1 MEINEQLP
9 NSVSAKSLSSSI
21 YSTHDNTRCAKNEQ
35 ADSTLKDNLYI
46 VYNTYDKYIIQ
57 SSPQISNSADD
68 EDDEFG
74 GASFNVA
81 AYQASYA
88 VNVGATDNTADDED
102 DEDEDEDEE
111 VETIPDDIGC
121 FPNLNKDIP
130 VNSTDEDDEFG
141 GASFDVTAYQA
152 NQAVNADAIVNT
164 ADDEGDEFGG
174 ASFDVEAYQGKGV
187 QTDVEIVS
195 DEDVLILDYP
205 LIAAKGLKSNQYLID
220 GLTDIAPTEKSIY
233 IPLVIDTEFYTETSN
248 TYQQTS
254 RTPLTVQIKGIN
266 SDAPGI
272 IYALHPSVNVGREL
286 VGLKP
291 FLTPSTMFYP
301 LDYLRDVGEIDIE
314 IREAKPSEIRRRCYI
329 VLYAHFA
336 TAEINLIATDTVKQ
350 QIKQLQR
357 GKGEQQITAGRRLF
371 CQHVMPDMTTDTVSL
386 KHIIT
391 INKMFE
397 YELFLKVVDTGAIH
411 GIAGYGDV
419 AKAVGYNLL
428 YKDNFS
434 SVEKGRMLAMAVERT
449 KDFEDY
455 AMGDLGIYEIL
466 KQFNEQWKLVYEKLG
481 LTPYYREPK
490 LTIGGTVKDLFEASL
505 ANYFQITPEKWNKN
519 LTEIINNFIQPG
531 SADELRK
538 WTNFTRA
545 ILSKVEGGRC
555 RNNRPTELSLK
566 SEPNTLGLWENPIC
580 DIDISGC
587 YGEGQR
593 NQDYP
598 IGKPEI
604 FDYKVSKNNDY
615 ITLRK
620 WLISYGVQ
628 LDTLIKAVENND
640 SAVWNNQ
647 ENWGELLSGLWQ
659 ARMSNSAPL
668 KYSQDFFASWFMESS
683 HGVDM
688 LAKSL
693 KEMKSD
699 TELQTTE
706 NIDFDED
713 TGNLKVFNND
723 IKNGVLTHD
732 GLQWILAVAS
742 KRQRNELLDNLTI
755 TSSAVYCASDKI
767 DVTDGKNGLEK
778 LTENTNNWTG
788 KNTTQRIKNEDGKT
802 SIMMNFREYHGW
814 FSVNLGEL
822 LVDSLLIERK
832 KAQIIDGKKSPLDV
846 LFKLCVNTLYGDMV
860 SKFFVTSNPVVG
872 NNITARARA
881 LAWYMEKGL
890 HGHQPITDGCAF
902 ELNGVLFQK
911 TVDINGEC
919 VNLHREDSKLAQR
932 NIKKGSLSGKP
943 IFCKWVD
950 TNLLIS
956 GDSFNY
962 ELIEWINNKPFLTV
976 DGNQLEC
983 DKEWIEKV
991 RKDRSKKPI
1000 NLKSLKLLKK
1010 PILIIDDIEIE
1021 KGAEWIDRMAML
1033 HLQNIFNLID
1043 VLHRPSASLNVDKQT
1058 LKVIK
1063 QSRIGQFS
1071 FETKDIYYSGCFHG
1085 SANYLLENPNGQTI
1099 KARGYETK
1107 REHTGIELDPE
1118 QDKFQFLKSTRY
1130 GAKNNPAK
1138 DLMKQLLENPEN
1150 ITRQIPAIKS
1160 GILKVGDYK
1169 NLADKYDELGIEPG
1183 DNILKPVLMQE
1194 FSLSQFTFQT
1204 YEQYI
1209 SWKKVIEKA
1218 KMKQKQSLEG
1228 YFLNENCTLNLQAL
1242 CEWVDGAIAS
1252 GVMNPFDELKD
1263 KNRHD
1268 RRTEKTVKAQSK
1280 KTETRGKPIKNVVTI
1295 SHPHLETLNSL
1306 REQLNNPPD

>member
-1 MEINEQLP
+1 MKNLDVVIPDNVTI
-9 NSVSAKSLSSSI
+9 SDSSLSTGNSQA
-21 YSTHDNTRCAKNEQ
+21 NT
-35 ADSTLKDNLYI
+35 TLKEIENE
-46 VYNTYDKYIIQ
+46 NHSH
-57 SSPQISNSADD
+57 SSLTLSLEIDINS
-68 EDDEFG
+68 
-74 GASFNVA
+74 
-81 AYQASYA
+81 
-88 VNVGATDNTADDED
+88 
-102 DEDEDEDEE
+102 
-111 VETIPDDIGC
+111 I
-121 FPNLNKDIP
+121 
-130 VNSTDEDDEFG
+130 DEDDEFG

-152 NQAVNADAIVNT
+152 SYAVSAGVVENT
-164 ADDEGDEFGG
+164 GDGEDDEFGG
-174 ASFDVEAYQGKGV
+174 ASFDVEAYQGKDV
-187 QTDVEIVS
+187 QSDKGGAS
-195 DEDVLILDYP
+195 DEDEYDEEFDYP
-205 LIAAKGLKSNQYLID
+205 LICSTIGNNKFLVNRDDMTAGFSAY
-220 GLTDIAPTEKSIY
+220 KSIT
-233 IPLVIDTEFYTETSN
+233 IPVVVDTEFGTPKSDK
-248 TYQQTS
+248 YQQKT
-254 RTPLTVQIKGIN
+254 RDLIATQIRGIRK
-266 SDAPGI
+266 DAPSI
-272 IYALHPSVNVGREL
+272 MYAHHPLVNVGREL
-286 VGLKP
+286 AGLEP
-291 FLTPSTMFYP
+291 CLTTNTMCTVA
-301 LDYLRDVGEIDIE
+301 DYLRDVGGATVS
-314 IREAKPSEIRRRCYI
+314 IREARPSEIHLKQLKKCTVVKYGHW
-329 VLYAHFA
+329 L
-336 TAEINLIATDTVKQ
+336 TAEINMMFSGTLKKFV
-350 QIKQLQR
+350 KQLQR
-357 GKGEQQITAGRRLF
+357 NNGDEQITAGRRLY
-371 CQHVMPDMTTDTVSL
+371 CQSLYNGQKLDTVSL

-391 INKMFE
+391 INGID
-397 YELFLKVVDTGAIH
+397 YELCLKLVDTGAIH
-411 GIAGYGDV
+411 GIASYGDF
-419 AKAVGYNLL
+419 AKAVGHELL
-428 YKDNFS
+428 YKDNFTS
-434 SVEKGRMLAMAVERT
+434 EEKGRMLDMVIERPIEFQ
-449 KDFEDY
+449 KY
-455 AMGDLGIYEIL
+455 ALGDLDVYEIL
-466 KQFNEQWKLVYEKLG
+466 EKYSTQWKLVYEKLG

-490 LTIGGTVKDLFEASL
+490 LTIGGTVKELFEAAL
-505 ANYFQITPEKWNKN
+505 ANYFKINPEKWTDN
-519 LTEIINNFIQPG
+519 LKEIVNNFIQPG

-555 RNNRPTELSLK
+555 RNNRPIELSIKNLFTT
-566 SEPNTLGLWENPIC
+566 SETQLNRKRELIEKLRLYGCIVV

-593 NQDYP
+593 NQNYP

-615 ITLRK
+615 ITLRR

-628 LDTLIKAVENND
+628 IDTLIKAVENKD
-640 SAVWNNQ
+640 SKSWNNQ

-659 ARMSNSAPL
+659 TRMSNSAPL

-699 TELQTTE
+699 TELQSTE
-706 NIDFDED
+706 TVDFDED

-767 DVTDGKNGLEK
+767 DVTDGKDGLEK

-788 KNTTQRIKNEDGKT
+788 KNTTQRIKDEDGTT
-802 SIMMNFREYHGW
+802 SILMNFREYHGW

-860 SKFFVTSNPVVG
+860 SKFFVTANPVVG

-902 ELNGVLFQK
+902 ELNGVLFLRSIN
-911 TVDINGEC
+911 INGEC
-919 VNLHREDSKLAQR
+919 INLHRKDSKLSQK
-932 NIKKGSLSGKP
+932 NIKKGSLGVKP
-943 IFCKWVD
+943 ILCKWVD
-950 TNLLIS
+950 TKLLIS
-956 GDSFNY
+956 GNSFNY
-962 ELIEWINNKPFLTV
+962 ELIEWIDNKPFITV
-976 DGNQLEC
+976 DGYQLEC

-1000 NLKSLKLLKK
+1000 NFESLKLLKK
-1010 PILIIDDIEIE
+1010 PILIIDGVEIE
-1021 KGAEWIDRMAML
+1021 KSVEWIDRMAML
-1033 HLQNIFNLID
+1033 HLQNTFNLVD
-1043 VLHRPSASLNVDKQT
+1043 VLHRPSESLNVNKET
-1058 LKVIK
+1058 LEVIK

-1071 FETKDIYYSGCFHG
+1071 FETKDIYHSGCFHG
-1085 SANYLLENPNGQTI
+1085 SANYLLENPNGQVI

-1118 QDKFQFLKSTRY
+1118 QDGVEFIKSNRY
-1130 GAKNNPAK
+1130 GVKNNPAK
-1138 DLMKQLLENPEN
+1138 DLMKQLLENPES

-1169 NLADKYDELGIEPG
+1169 NLSEKYDELGIEPG

-1228 YFLNENCTLNLQAL
+1228 YFLNEDCTLNLQAL
-1242 CEWVDGAIAS
+1242 CEWVDSAIAS
-1252 GVMNPFDELKD
+1252 GVINPFDELK
-1263 KNRHD
+1263 NPHRND
-1268 RRTEKTVKAQSK
+1268 RRTEKTVKALQA

-1295 SHPHLETLNSL
+1295 SHPHLDTLNSL

>member
-1 MEINEQLP
+1 MLSDCIIYDNTIVKNLDNSQVSYTSEKENSDNHYHVILPSSPKIN
-9 NSVSAKSLSSSI
+9 NSSDDDEFGGASFDAKSYLSATDGHNNPAPTDGKGVSSYAHSEI
-21 YSTHDNTRCAKNEQ
+21 EKDFLHDRTDRASHPYNSTG
-35 ADSTLKDNLYI
+35 
-46 VYNTYDKYIIQ
+46 DK
-57 SSPQISNSADD
+57 
-68 EDDEFG
+68 DDEFG
-74 GASFNVA
+74 GASFNVT
-81 AYQASYA
+81 AYQANQA
-88 VNVGATDNTADDED
+88 VSAGAIENTADDED
-102 DEDEDEDEE
+102 DE
-111 VETIPDDIGC
+111 
-121 FPNLNKDIP
+121 
-130 VNSTDEDDEFG
+130 FG
-141 GASFDVTAYQA
+141 G
-152 NQAVNADAIVNT
+152 
-164 ADDEGDEFGG
+164 GK
-174 ASFDVEAYQGKGV
+174 FDVEGYQGKNV
-187 QTDVEIVS
+187 AVDVDVVS

-220 GLTDIAPTEKSIY
+220 GLTDIAPTEKSIF

-248 TYQQTS
+248 SYQQTS
-254 RTPLTVQIKGIN
+254 RTPLTVQIKGIH
-266 SDAPGI
+266 SDAQGI
-272 IYALHPSVNVGREL
+272 IYALHPSVNVGRQL
-286 VGLKP
+286 AGLKP
-291 FLTPSTMFYP
+291 FLTPSTIFHP
-301 LDYLRDVGEIDIE
+301 IDYLRDIGKLDIE
-314 IREAKPSEIRRRCYI
+314 IREAKPSEIRRRLCF

-336 TAEINLIATDTVKQ
+336 TAEINLIATASVKQ
-350 QIKQLQR
+350 QIKELQR

-371 CQHVMPDMTTDTVSL
+371 CQHIMPDMTTDSVSL

-391 INKMFE
+391 INEIFE
-397 YELFLKVVDTGAIH
+397 YEVFLKVVDTGAIH

-434 SVEKGRMLAMAVERT
+434 STEKGRMLDMAVERA

-455 AMGDLGIYEIL
+455 AMGDLGVYDIL

-490 LTIGGTVKDLFEASL
+490 LTIGGTVKDLFEAAL
-505 ANYFQITPEKWNKN
+505 ANYFQITPEKWNKS

-620 WLISYGVQ
+620 WFISYGVQ

-640 SAVWNNQ
+640 SVVWNNQ

-659 ARMSNSAPL
+659 ARISNSAPL

-683 HGVDM
+683 HGIDM

-713 TGNLKVFNND
+713 TGNLKIFNND

-755 TSSAVYCASDKI
+755 TSSAVYCASYKI
-767 DVTDGKNGLEK
+767 DVKDGKDGLK
-778 LTENTNNWTG
+778 QLTENTNNWTG

-832 KAQIIDGKKSPLDV
+832 KSQIVDGKKSPLDV

-902 ELNGVLFQK
+902 ELNGVLLAGRD
-911 TVDINGEC
+911 TINGEC
-919 VNLHREDSKLAQR
+919 VNLHRENSKLAQWM
-932 NIKKGSLSGKP
+932 IKKTPLGDTP
-943 IFCKWVD
+943 ISCKWID
-950 TNLLIS
+950 
-956 GDSFNY
+956 
-962 ELIEWINNKPFLTV
+962 EKPY
-976 DGNQLEC
+976 
-983 DKEWIEKV
+983 
-991 RKDRSKKPI
+991 
-1000 NLKSLKLLKK
+1000 
-1010 PILIIDDIEIE
+1010 LIIDGVEIE
-1021 KGAEWIDRMAML
+1021 KSAEWIDKVAMS
-1033 HLQNIFNLID
+1033 HLQKTFELVD
-1043 VLHRPSASLNVDKQT
+1043 VLHRPSESLTVDKDT
-1058 LKVIK
+1058 LEVKK
-1063 QSRIGQFS
+1063 TPRIGQFN
-1071 FETKDIYYSGCFHG
+1071 FETKDVYHSGCFHG
-1085 SANYLLENPNGQTI
+1085 SANYALENPNGLTI

-1118 QDKFQFLKSTRY
+1118 QDVIKFVKSNRY
-1130 GAKNNPAK
+1130 GTKNNPAK
-1138 DLMKQLLENPEN
+1138 DLMKQLLENPES

-1169 NLADKYDELGIEPG
+1169 NLSDKYDELGIEPG

-1209 SWKKVIEKA
+1209 SWKKIIEKS

-1228 YFLNENCTLNLQAL
+1228 YFLNPDTTLNLQAL
-1242 CEWVDGAIAS
+1242 CEWVDSAIAS
-1252 GVMNPFDELKD
+1252 GVMNPFDELK
-1263 KNRHD
+1263 NPHRHD
-1268 RRTEKTVKAQSK
+1268 RRTEKTVKAQAT
-1280 KTETRGKPIKNVVTI
+1280 KTETRGKQLKAVVTVE
-1295 SHPHLETLNSL
+1295 HPHLTTLNSL
-1306 REQLNNPPD
+1306 KEQLNNPPE

>member
-1 MEINEQLP
+1 MKINEQLS
-9 NSVSAKSLSSSI
+9 NSVSAI
-21 YSTHDNTRCAKNEQ
+21 YSAIYDNTRCAKNLQ
-35 ADSTLKDNLYI
+35 ANTTLKDVENE
-46 VYNTYDKYIIQ
+46 NHSH
-57 SSPQISNSADD
+57 SSLTDLIDDDNSAD
-68 EDDEFG
+68 
-74 GASFNVA
+74 
-81 AYQASYA
+81 
-88 VNVGATDNTADDED
+88 
-102 DEDEDEDEE
+102 
-111 VETIPDDIGC
+111 
-121 FPNLNKDIP
+121 
-130 VNSTDEDDEFG
+130 DEDDEFG

-152 NQAVNADAIVNT
+152 NQAVSAGVVENT
-164 ADDEGDEFGG
+164 IDDEDDEFGG
-174 ASFDVEAYQGKGV
+174 GSFDVEVYQGKGV

-220 GLTDIAPTEKSIY
+220 GLTNIAPCEKSIF

-254 RTPLTVQIKGIN
+254 RTPLTVQIKGIH

-350 QIKQLQR
+350 QIKQLQC
-357 GKGEQQITAGRRLF
+357 GKGEQQITSGRRLF
-371 CQHVMPDMTTDTVSL
+371 CQHIMPDMTTDAVSL

-391 INKMFE
+391 INEIFE

-428 YKDNFS
+428 YKDNFT
-434 SVEKGRMLAMAVERT
+434 SVEKGRMLDMVVERPQ
-449 KDFEDY
+449 DFENY
-455 AMGDLGIYEIL
+455 AMGDLGVYEIL
-466 KQFNEQWKLVYEKLG
+466 AKFNEQWKLVYEKLG

-490 LTIGGTVKDLFEASL
+490 LTIGGTVKDLFEGAL
-505 ANYFQITPEKWNKN
+505 ANYFQISPEKWQKS

-555 RNNRPTELSLK
+555 RNNRPTELSVK
-566 SEPNTLGLWENPIC
+566 NEPNTLGVWDNPIC

-604 FDYKVSKNNDY
+604 FDYKQSKNNNY
-615 ITLRK
+615 ISLRN
-620 WLISYGVQ
+620 WLISYDVKI
-628 LDTLIKAVENND
+628 DTLIKAVENND
-640 SAVWNNQ
+640 NKVWNCQ

-659 ARMSNSAPL
+659 ARISNLAPL
-668 KYSQDFFASWFMESS
+668 KYTQDFFASWFLESS

-693 KEMKSD
+693 KEMKCD
-699 TELQTTE
+699 TELQTTQSV
-706 NIDFDED
+706 DFDED

-732 GLQWILAVAS
+732 GLQWILSVAS

-767 DVTDGKNGLEK
+767 DVVDGKDGLKK
-778 LTENTNNWTG
+778 LTDNTNNWTG

-802 SIMMNFREYHGW
+802 SIVMNFREYHGW

-832 KAQIIDGKKSPLDV
+832 KAKIEYGEKSPLDV

-881 LAWYMEKGL
+881 LAWYMEKSL

-902 ELNGVLFQK
+902 EVNGVLFAGRD
-911 TVDINGEC
+911 TINGEC
-919 VNLHREDSKLAQR
+919 VNLHREDSKLSQR
-932 NIKKGSLSGKP
+932 MIKIGSLGGEP
-943 IFCKWVD
+943 ISCKWVD
-950 TNLLIS
+950 
-956 GDSFNY
+956 G
-962 ELIEWINNKPFLTV
+962 KPH
-976 DGNQLEC
+976 
-983 DKEWIEKV
+983 
-991 RKDRSKKPI
+991 
-1000 NLKSLKLLKK
+1000 
-1010 PILIIDDIEIE
+1010 LIIDGAEIE
-1021 KGAEWIDRMAML
+1021 KSTEWIDKMAML
-1033 HLQNIFNLID
+1033 HLQNTFNLVD
-1043 VLHRPSASLNVDKQT
+1043 VLHKPSESLNVDKQT
-1058 LKVIK
+1058 LEVKRLP
-1063 QSRIGQFS
+1063 RIGQFS
-1071 FETKDIYYSGCFHG
+1071 FETKDIYHSGCFHG
-1085 SANYLLENPNGQTI
+1085 SANYLLENLNGQVI

-1118 QDKFQFLKSTRY
+1118 QDGVEFIKSDRY
-1130 GAKNNPAK
+1130 GVKNNPAK
-1138 DLMKQLLENPEN
+1138 DLMKQLLNNPES

-1169 NLADKYDELGIEPG
+1169 NLSEKYDELGIEPG

-1228 YFLNENCTLNLQAL
+1228 YFLNPDTTLNLQAL
-1242 CEWVDGAIAS
+1242 CEWVDSAIAS
-1252 GVMNPFDELKD
+1252 GVMNPFDELK
-1263 KNRHD
+1263 NPHRHD

-1280 KTETRGKPIKNVVTI
+1280 KTETRGKQLKTVVTI
-1295 SHPHLETLNSL
+1295 EHPHLDTLNSL
-1306 REQLNNPPD
+1306 KEQLNHPPD

>member
-1 MEINEQLP
+1 MNEQKSTS
-9 NSVSAKSLSSSI
+9 NADITDCAFCQASDTYSVQNIANCNIYNVALLDVTRQPDGTVSSDKNYT
-21 YSTHDNTRCAKNEQ
+21 YSK
-35 ADSTLKDNLYI
+35 
-46 VYNTYDKYIIQ
+46 YNTIAHSEID
-57 SSPQISNSADD
+57 NNTVDD
-68 EDDEFG
+68 VDDEFG
-74 GASFNVA
+74 GANFNVT
-81 AYQASYA
+81 AYQASFA
-88 VNVGATDNTADDED
+88 VSAGTVENMADDKD

-141 GASFDVTAYQA
+141 GASFDV
-152 NQAVNADAIVNT
+152 
-164 ADDEGDEFGG
+164 
-174 ASFDVEAYQGKGV
+174 EAYQGKSIAV
-187 QTDVEIVS
+187 DVEVVS
-195 DEDVLILDYP
+195 DENALILDFP

-220 GLTDIAPTEKSIY
+220 GLTGIAPTEKSIY
-233 IPLVIDTEFYTETSN
+233 IPLVIDTEFYTDTNSN
-248 TYQQTS
+248 YQQK
-254 RTPLTVQIKGIN
+254 RRIPLTVQIKGIDN
-266 SDAPGI
+266 DAPGI

-286 VGLKP
+286 VDLKP
-291 FLTPSTMFYP
+291 FPTPSTMFYP
-301 LDYLRDVGEIDIE
+301 LDYLRDIGEVDIE
-314 IREAKPSEIRRRCYI
+314 IRETKPSEIKRRLCF

-371 CQHVMPDMTTDTVSL
+371 CQHIMPDMTTDTVSL

-391 INKMFE
+391 INEMFE

-434 SVEKGRMLAMAVERT
+434 SAEKGRMLDMAIERA

-455 AMGDLGIYEIL
+455 AMGDLGVYDIL

-490 LTIGGTVKDLFEASL
+490 LTIGGTVKDLFEAAL

-538 WTNFTRA
+538 WNNFTRA

-555 RNNRPTELSLK
+555 RNNRPTELSIK

-628 LDTLIKAVENND
+628 IDTLIKAVENND

-647 ENWGELLSGLWQ
+647 ESWGELLSGLWQ
-659 ARMSNSAPL
+659 ARVSNLSPL

-706 NIDFDED
+706 SVDFDED

-742 KRQRNELLDNLTI
+742 KRQRNELLDNITI

-767 DVTDGKNGLEK
+767 NVKDGKDGLEK

-802 SIMMNFREYHGW
+802 SIVMNFREYHGW

-832 KAQIIDGKKSPLDV
+832 KAKIEYGEKSPLDV

-902 ELNGVLFQK
+902 ELNGVLFPRSIN
-911 TVDINGEC
+911 INGEC
-919 VNLHREDSKLAQR
+919 VNLHREDSKLAQK
-932 NIKKGSLSGKP
+932 NIKRSALDGEP
-943 IFCKWVD
+943 ISCKWVD
-950 TNLLIS
+950 
-956 GDSFNY
+956 D
-962 ELIEWINNKPFLTV
+962 KPY
-976 DGNQLEC
+976 
-983 DKEWIEKV
+983 
-991 RKDRSKKPI
+991 
-1000 NLKSLKLLKK
+1000 
-1010 PILIIDDIEIE
+1010 LIIDGVEIE
-1021 KGAEWIDRMAML
+1021 NSTQWVDKMAMV
-1033 HLQNIFNLID
+1033 HLQNTFNLVD
-1043 VLHRPSASLNVDKQT
+1043 VLHQPSESLNVNKET
-1058 LKVIK
+1058 LKVLRLP
-1063 QSRIGQFS
+1063 RIGQFS
-1071 FETKDIYYSGCFHG
+1071 FETKDIYHSGCFHG
-1085 SANYLLENPNGQTI
+1085 SANYLLENPNGQVI

-1107 REHTGIELDPE
+1107 REHIGIELDPE
-1118 QDKFQFLKSTRY
+1118 QDCVEFIKSNRY
-1130 GAKNNPAK
+1130 GVKNNPAK
-1138 DLMKQLLENPEN
+1138 DLMKQLLNNPESV
-1150 ITRQIPAIKS
+1150 TRQIPAIKS

-1169 NLADKYDELGIEPG
+1169 NISEKYDELGIEPG

-1228 YFLNENCTLNLQAL
+1228 YFLNPDTTLNLQAL

-1263 KNRHD
+1263 KNRND
-1268 RRTEKTVKAQSK
+1268 KRTEKTVKALK
-1280 KTETRGKPIKNVVTI
+1280 TKTETRGKPLKNVVTI
-1295 SHPHLETLNSL
+1295 SHPHLDTLNSL
-1306 REQLNNPPD
+1306 REQLNHPPD